1 MPAWLYKAWIFSMEE
16 KIKMTKHGRATGGRH
31 PTCHCGSAGIR
42 DDKFDSYYCPVSG
55 VWLEINH
62 SFAFDCGIC
71 KDRPE
76 KKEIS
81 TMTAK
86 KTVKKA
92 VAKKSK
98 KVGVA
103 HKPNPNKK
111 KPLGRMILQGRVC
124 GSRVGSV
131 SQRRMMPTTGI
142 PLHIEQ
148 VIAQCVDTKTARS
161 LVRCEAEYQLWASY
175 VSVKLNQLDCH
186 TLFLEESYAREASS
200 YWG

>member
-1 MPAWLYKAWIFSMEE
+1 
-16 KIKMTKHGRATGGRH
+16 
-31 PTCHCGSAGIR
+31 
-42 DDKFDSYYCPVSG
+42 
-55 VWLEINH
+55 
-62 SFAFDCGIC
+62 
-71 KDRPE
+71 
-76 KKEIS
+76 
-81 TMTAK
+81 MTAK

-148 VIAQCVDTKTARS
+148 VIAQCVDTKTADSNLIKSEETKKALIETIYVGIKQNGNFVRS
-161 LVRCEAEYQLWASY
+161 FEELPGDTNDLSYEVLFTTATVPTRKSHPEYNLIVGPFRTVKGAECFKMREGVNSVEEAEALVR
-175 VSVKLNQLDCH
+175 
-186 TLFLEESYAREASS
+186 
-200 YWG
+200 